1 MTNKY
6 YIGLDL
12 GGTKIATGITD
23 ANGKL
28 LATVRIPTQAVD
40 GFEIVTRR
48 MGDTI
53 DEVMQKTGVNA
64 SDIIA
69 IGVCA
74 PGAIDLTNGIV
85 RGSPNLKWHN
95 VPLKN
100 IIEERFHIPTYLDN
114 DANIAGLGENRFGAG
129 KGSKHMLY
137 MTVSTG
143 IGGGIILDGKVYRGA
158 TFGAGEIGHITIDMN
173 GPLCGCGNYGC
184 VEALASGPAI
194 ARTAKKA
201 LLDYPDSLLNTYPEI
216 TAKEVAEAARKG
228 DPLAIEVINKAA
240 GYIGATL
247 ASLVNTL
254 NPDLIVIGGGVSQMG
269 DLILNPI
276 REEVRKRAI
285 NSFSENLKIVQAKL
299 GGDVGIMGAIA
310 LAQCSGEV

>member
-23 ANGKL
+23 TNGKL
-28 LATVRIPTQAVD
+28 LASVKIPTQAED
-40 GFEIVTRR
+40 GFEVVTRR

-53 DEVMQKTGVNA
+53 EEVMQKIGVSA

-69 IGVCA
+69 IGVCS
-74 PGAIDLTNGIV
+74 PGAIDIANGIV
-85 RGSPNLKWHN
+85 LGSPNLKWHN
-95 VPLKN
+95 VPLKK
-100 IIEERFHIPTYLDN
+100 IIEGRFHVPTYFDN

-143 IGGGIILDGKVYRGA
+143 IGGSIILDGKIYRGA
-158 TFGAGEIGHITIDMN
+158 TFGAGEIGHMTIDIN
-173 GPLCGCGNYGC
+173 GPRCGCGNYGC

-201 LLDYPDSLLNTYPEI
+201 LINYPNSLLNTYPEI

-228 DPLAIEVINKAA
+228 DQLSIEVINNAA
-240 GYIGATL
+240 RYIGVTL
-247 ASLVNTL
+247 ANLINTL

-269 DLILNPI
+269 DLLLNPI
-276 REEVRKRAI
+276 KEEVRKRAI
-285 NSFSENLKIVQAKL
+285 KRFLDNLRIVQAEL
-299 GGDVGIMGAIA
+299 GGDVGVMGAIA
-310 LAQCSGEV
+310 LAQCSGKV